1 MTTSSIKEIW
11 QLIKKFKDEVE
22 LLMSDEALVLLI
34 YINRHKGITKV
45 ELIKKVK
52 KHFSQFSDL
61 IEFLLS
67 NKFIEER
74 NALLYLSKKGEEI
87 VKVIEYSQYDIS
99 KLPEDAIQG
108 YRLQTPPLG
117 SGSTSITFKATKEK
131 TDSSVVIK
139 IFKPGILDHVNF
151 GEKIRTI
158 QPLASVSHLVIP
170 QDYGEF
176 KWNKINLK
184 YIEIKYIKG
193 DSLGQ
198 FLKENRNVDLEE
210 TLRNFIK
217 EVAGALKIVQDKGF
231 THGDLHD
238 NNILMVED
246 ELYKGRSIFHFEVID
261 FIGINSNQ
269 KFRQYE
275 LTDLEYFKEN
285 LFKIIRKYATT
296 SSGKIDRKKL
306 KERLFYVYE
315 NLVENKYNTFD
326 DVIKGLSEKLP
337 EREKFQYEPPFTY
350 LIFETYDVNNPLWLK
365 RFELESTIYE
375 YFIDFRPLI
384 CSGPR
389 GCGKTIYLRSLSFV
403 PKLIKEAEE
412 DQDVKNKLAYFKGIF
427 GIYFACRQG
436 EFKAFSKKCYEF
448 TFETQLFLKHILI
461 LKILRRAISLIGEA
475 YSEKVFTSEP
485 KVELILDFLS
495 QYLTKKLTMTSTSR
509 EKPFKELMSTLR
521 NEEGF
526 CIDMIGK
533 KEKYPPRSKL
543 LQENILIEFFQTI
556 KKAVSELLDVKF
568 YVIFDDLSEPQV
580 NLEMQEI
587 LNCLIACH
595 NEVYC
600 CKFSTDKYAY
610 TFQDM
615 YGKALQV
622 PHDYTYRDISNV
634 ENYAKYLE
642 RIINRQLEIGG
653 YTKQIKDYLDKLPYS
668 HKELINLLSKREY
681 DKVKYSGWN
690 LIVQLSS
697 WSVRD
702 GLVICEA
709 ILKQYGGREKHNKLK
724 EGKDKISVSIQDKTI
739 RKYSNE
745 VYGYLINIEYVG
757 KEIFDVVRNFG
768 EISRGYLRREITKEK
783 DRKHEVISIERRDNK
798 KLSDEGED
806 LLRKLIRHSV
816 FIDRGHS
823 FSREQIGRVEKF
835 TLHRKYTPELKTT
848 YREREHL
855 RLSKDQ
861 LEEFLLRPDQF
872 REKLLKTKKSREGKY
887 GEGKYQLDLFD
898 FGKGNRSE

>member
-11 QLIKKFKDEVE
+11 KLIEKFKDEVE
-22 LLMSDEALVLLI
+22 LLTSDEALVLLI
-34 YINRHKGITKV
+34 YINRHKGITKT
-45 ELIKKVK
+45 ELIEKVK
-52 KHFSQFSDL
+52 KHFKQVNIL
-61 IEFLLS
+61 IDTLLS
-67 NKFIEER
+67 TKFIEGK
-74 NALLYLSKKGEEI
+74 NGLLYLSRKGEEI
-87 VKVIEYSQYDIS
+87 VKVIEYSKYDIS
-99 KLPEDAIQG
+99 ELPKDAIRG
-108 YRLQTPPLG
+108 YSLQTPPLG
-117 SGSTSITFKATKEK
+117 SGSTSVTFRATKEK
-131 TDSSVVIK
+131 TEFDVVLK
-139 IFKPGILDHVNF
+139 IFKPGILDHVDF
-151 GEKIRTI
+151 GEKIKTMR
-158 QPLASVSHLVIP
+158 PFVSVPHLVIP

-176 KWNKINLK
+176 KWNGLNLK

-193 DSLGQ
+193 DSLGK
-198 FLKENRNVDLEE
+198 FLNENRNVDLEE

-217 EVAGALKIVQDKGF
+217 EVAGTLKIIQNKGF
-231 THGDLHD
+231 THGDLHE

-246 ELYKGRSIFHFEVID
+246 EVYKGGNIFHFEVID
-261 FIGINSNQ
+261 FIGINSNE
-269 KFRQYE
+269 KFRRYE

-285 LFKIIRKYATT
+285 FFKITRKYASTP
-296 SSGKIDRKKL
+296 SGKVDRKKL
-306 KERLFYVYE
+306 GERLVYIYN

-337 EREKFQYEPPFTY
+337 ERKRFQYEPPFTY
-350 LIFETYDVNNPLWLK
+350 LIFETYDVNDPLWLK
-365 RFELESTIYE
+365 RFELEATIYE

-389 GCGKTIYLRSLSFV
+389 GCGKTIYLRSLSFI
-403 PKLIKEAEE
+403 PKLIKVAEDE
-412 DQDVKNKLAYFKGIF
+412 EDVKNKIAYFKGIF

-436 EFKAFSKKCYEF
+436 EFKIFSEKCYKF

-461 LKILRRAISLIGEA
+461 LKILRRTISLIGEA

-485 KVELILDFLS
+485 KVELILDILS
-495 QYLTKKLTMTSTSR
+495 QYLTKELTMTSTFR
-509 EKPFKELMSTLR
+509 ERPFKELISILR
-521 NEEGF
+521 NEENF
-526 CIDMIGK
+526 CIDMVGK
-533 KEKYPPRSKL
+533 EEEYPPTSNL

-556 KKAVSELLDVKF
+556 KKAVSELSDAKF

-580 NLEMQEI
+580 NLEMQKI

-622 PHDYTYRDISNV
+622 PHDYTYRDMSNV
-634 ENYAKYLE
+634 EDYEKYLE
-642 RIINRQLEIGG
+642 KIINRQLEIGG
-653 YTKQIKDYLDKLPYS
+653 YTKKIKDYLEELPYS

-681 DKVKYSGWN
+681 NKVKYGGWN

-709 ILKQYGGREKHNKLK
+709 IFKQYGGREKHNKLK
-724 EGKDKISVSIQDKTI
+724 EGKDKIFMDVQDKAI

-745 VYGYLINIEYVG
+745 AYGYLINIEYVG
-757 KEIFDVVRNFG
+757 KEIFDVVRSFG
-768 EISRGYLRREITKEK
+768 EISREYLKREITKEK
-783 DRKHEVISIERRDNK
+783 ERKHEVITIERRDNK
-798 KLSDEGED
+798 ELSVKAED

-855 RLSKDQ
+855 RLSKDR

-872 REKLLKTKKSREGKY
+872 REKFFKKGK
-887 GEGKYQLDLFD
+887 EDKYQLKFFD
-898 FGKGNRSE
+898 FEEGDKNE